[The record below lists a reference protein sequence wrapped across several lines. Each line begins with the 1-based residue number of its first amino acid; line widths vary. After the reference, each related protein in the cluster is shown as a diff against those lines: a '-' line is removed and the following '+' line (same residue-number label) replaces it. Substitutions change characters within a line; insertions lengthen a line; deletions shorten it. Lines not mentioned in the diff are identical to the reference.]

1 MWSIHRLE
9 LIQFSGD
16 SFNPAYL
23 NIEKVVLISVNN
35 TVFKLKLKPFK
46 LRGAYYDLGEIFS
59 LALLWFAPIGPIIC
73 LQNVEVIIMNRAH
86 NAQYFTYTRSAIYYF
101 CAFAHTVTS
110 LISFIYLLLFAFIVD
125 NNFFYKPE
133 DELNSFRL

>member
-1 MWSIHRLE
+1 LWSIHRLE

-59 LALLWFAPIGPIIC
+59 LALL
-73 LQNVEVIIMNRAH
+73 
-86 NAQYFTYTRSAIYYF
+86 
-101 CAFAHTVTS
+101 
-110 LISFIYLLLFAFIVD
+110 
-125 NNFFYKPE
+125 
-133 DELNSFRL
+133 